1 MGGQTIRIVKK
12 EPDTGQHQL
21 SQQAVQQMVQQQQQ
35 QAQPQYK
42 IMNPD
47 GTLSDIPASSQPQQ
61 VRVIGADG
69 TVTMRLMNP
78 DGTFVS
84 SLFKAGI
91 LLCVFTKKICVC
103 LLIQV
108 EEAPPPAPS
117 PQPAL
122 QQIRIVNS
130 DGTVTMGTVGGNQ
143 RIVQQQQPVQQA
155 QQNIRVLNSDGT
167 ITSLNSSNIRLAM
180 QQVWLLAKF
189 LCTYCKLR

>member
-35 QAQPQYK
+35 QVQPQYK

-84 SLFKAGI
+84 SL
-91 LLCVFTKKICVC
+91 
-103 LLIQV
+103 
-108 EEAPPPAPS
+108 
-117 PQPAL
+117 
-122 QQIRIVNS
+122 
-130 DGTVTMGTVGGNQ
+130 
-143 RIVQQQQPVQQA
+143 
-155 QQNIRVLNSDGT
+155 
-167 ITSLNSSNIRLAM
+167 
-180 QQVWLLAKF
+180 
-189 LCTYCKLR
+189 

>member
-1 MGGQTIRIVKK
+1 MSKK
-12 EPDTGQHQL
+12 THDYATKNSRRCAKNSTLWNQVTQL
-21 SQQAVQQMVQQQQQ
+21 GSKNLPNNKPV
-35 QAQPQYK
+35 
-42 IMNPD
+42 
-47 GTLSDIPASSQPQQ
+47 L
-61 VRVIGADG
+61 
-69 TVTMRLMNP
+69 
-78 DGTFVS
+78 
-84 SLFKAGI
+84 KACF

-103 LLIQV
+103 FLLIQV

-143 RIVQQQQPVQQA
+143 RIVQQQQQVQQA

-180 QQVWLLAKF
+180 QQVWLLI
-189 LCTYCKLR
+189 

>member
-1 MGGQTIRIVKK
+1 MPSTFFTLRPKILWQLLIVCKTRFYLVFFQTVGGQTIRIVKK
-12 EPDTGQHQL
+12 EPDTGQQQHQL

-84 SLFKAGI
+84 SL
-91 LLCVFTKKICVC
+91 
-103 LLIQV
+103 
-108 EEAPPPAPS
+108 
-117 PQPAL
+117 
-122 QQIRIVNS
+122 
-130 DGTVTMGTVGGNQ
+130 
-143 RIVQQQQPVQQA
+143 
-155 QQNIRVLNSDGT
+155 
-167 ITSLNSSNIRLAM
+167 
-180 QQVWLLAKF
+180 
-189 LCTYCKLR
+189 